1 MSFFDEENAPVLY
14 NAVVGLCQTL
24 AGGTLLYVTVFEIMD
39 REKVKMTHSIVKDY
53 VLLSISKFHYSS
65 QGKK

>member
-14 NAVVGLCQTL
+14 NAVVGLCQAL

-39 REKVKMTHSIVKDY
+39 REKVKKPTHSIVKDY
-53 VLLSISKFHYSS
+53 VLLLIS
-65 QGKK
+65 

>member
-14 NAVVGLCQTL
+14 NAVVGLCQAL

-39 REKVKMTHSIVKDY
+39 REKVKTENKIPFNSER
-53 VLLSISKFHYSS
+53 L
-65 QGKK
+65 

>member
-14 NAVVGLCQTL
+14 NAVVGLCQAL

-39 REKVKMTHSIVKDY
+39 REKVSSNSRMDRTCKM
-53 VLLSISKFHYSS
+53 
-65 QGKK
+65 

>member
-14 NAVVGLCQTL
+14 NAVVGLCQAL

-39 REKVKMTHSIVKDY
+39 REKVKIAKKCPSNSERLCFAGLVTNSI
-53 VLLSISKFHYSS
+53 LFC
-65 QGKK
+65 

>member
-14 NAVVGLCQTL
+14 NAVVGLCQAL

-39 REKVKMTHSIVKDY
+39 REKVKITKK
-53 VLLSISKFHYSS
+53 KF
-65 QGKK
+65 KREVRIMF